1 MSSKVTMFSCLILR
15 KSKGNGERYMVQVV
29 QTKNADL
36 AQLNFYF
43 FQRLLLTMFRKIGS
57 L

>member
-15 KSKGNGERYMVQVV
+15 KSKGNGERHMVQVV
-29 QTKNADL
+29 QTKNTDL
-36 AQLNFYF
+36 AQLDFNF